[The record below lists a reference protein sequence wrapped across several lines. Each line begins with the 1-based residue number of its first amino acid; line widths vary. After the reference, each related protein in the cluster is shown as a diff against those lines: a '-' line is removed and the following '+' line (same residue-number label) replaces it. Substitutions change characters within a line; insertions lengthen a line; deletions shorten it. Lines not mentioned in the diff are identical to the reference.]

1 MFQTEIQFFWPLTEQ
16 TELDLDFSGCE
27 KPKLYTFNNTSISPH
42 GGYLISNGG
51 TISPSWVTVQ
61 GNLKIDSDTTV
72 FSSKEEPPFYRRW
85 LFKLL
90 GIKWQK
96 KD

>member
-1 MFQTEIQFFWPLTEQ
+1 MYQTEIKFFWPLTEQ
-16 TELDLDFSGCE
+16 TELDLDFSACE
-27 KPKLYTFNNTSISPH
+27 KPKLYTFNNNTSISPH
-42 GGYLISNGG
+42 GAYLISNGG
-51 TISPSWVTVQ
+51 TSANWVTVQ

-72 FSSKEEPPFYRRW
+72 FSSTEEPPFYRKW

-96 KD
+96 KN